1 MATVQEKIDQLHEKL
16 AKIEMGGGQKRIDSQ
31 HRKGKMTAANGW
43 LSYLMKAASR
53 KWGSSSIIAA

>member
-31 HRKGKMTAANGW
+31 HKKGKMNGW